1 MSFKDHRAALAELIE
16 DNSAVIVYAGMPQH
30 TNEDG
35 YSEFTVNSSFF
46 YLTGLEREGMIFLMA
61 KTNGAVKEYL
71 YIEEADPLAERWTGK
86 MPTIS
91 EAAAASG
98 MDEADVLYLPSFT
111 NRLNFLMA
119 RNKLEH
125 VYFDTYRHDFNDRP
139 NYNLAM
145 AQEFAAKCP
154 AVSMHDLHSLLVPL
168 RTVKDEEEIDRTR
181 KAVNVTKNALEFV
194 MKNLKPGMMEYEV
207 QADFEYCCKKQGT
220 KKLSFPTIA
229 GSGYN
234 GCMLHYE
241 TNDHV
246 AEDGTLILL
255 DLGAKYGNYCS
266 DITRTYPVNGKFTE
280 RQREFYD
287 LVLKANYA
295 VRDAAKPGMTLKD
308 LNDLTKKVLGEGLVA
323 MGKIESVDEVGK
335 YYMHSV
341 SHSIGIDCHDCA
353 FTDMPIKAGWII
365 SNEPGLYVDEENIGI
380 RIEDDLLITEDGC
393 EVLSAD
399 VIREADEIEA
409 FMQGSG
415 AH

>member
-1 MSFKDHRAALAELIE
+1 MSFDKHRAAIADLME
-16 DNSAVIVYAGMPQH
+16 DNSVAIVYAGMPQH
-30 TNEDG
+30 TNEYG

-46 YLTGLEREGMIFLMA
+46 YLHGLEREGMIFLMS
-61 KTNGAVKEYL
+61 KCGGEVSEYL
-71 YIEEADPLAERWTGK
+71 FIEEADPLAERWTGK

-91 EAAAASG
+91 EAAGVSG
-98 MDEADVLYLPSFT
+98 LPESKVLYLPSFT
-111 NRLNFLMA
+111 SRLNYLMA
-119 RNKLEH
+119 RTKLEH
-125 VYFDTYRHDFNDRP
+125 VYFDTFRHDINDQP
-139 NYNLAM
+139 HYNLAM

-154 AVSMHDLHSLLVPL
+154 GIAMHDLRNLLVPL

-181 KAVNVTKNALEFV
+181 KAVAVTKNALEFV

-280 RQREFYD
+280 RQRAYYD

-308 LNDLTKKVLGEGLVA
+308 LNDIAKKILGEGLVE
-323 MGKIESVDEVGK
+323 MGKIDSVDEVGK

-341 SHSIGIDCHDCA
+341 SHSIGIDCHDCT
-353 FTDMPIKAGWII
+353 FMDMPMKAGWII
-365 SNEPGLYVDEENIGI
+365 SDEPGLYIDEECIGI

-409 FMQGSG
+409 IMRGEYE
-415 AH
+415 